1 MAGVAWVKITT
12 DMFDNRKIKHLRRLP
27 DGNNI
32 VLIWVMLLT
41 MAGRCNAGGMI
52 FLTEN
57 IPYTPKMLADELD
70 FEENTVVLAL
80 QALEQFQMIVMDG
93 ERFRIAGWE
102 EYQNIEGL
110 DRIREQN
117 RLRQQRKRGK
127 AKQALIGSGNVCAY
141 CGGEGATVDHI
152 VPITKGGVNVPENTV
167 CSCLACNMRK
177 TNRPVHE
184 FLNEMIQV
192 DSNFDVRRILANER
206 IMQYVAY
213 EETAQRFVS
222 RYVTLHV
229 TQGHATE
236 EEREEDSDIR
246 NKNDNM
252 GDPADAPERKRY
264 ARKPFVPPT
273 AEEVGAYCTERGNS
287 VDAEAFVDFYASKGW
302 MIGKNKMK
310 DWKAAVRTWE
320 QGDKRKGVKNVG
332 GNRKSVEG
340 STAGRVGTWL

>member
-70 FEENTVVLAL
+70 FEENTVILAL

-110 DRIREQN
+110 EKIREQN
-117 RLRQQRKRGK
+117 RLRKQRQRERQK
-127 AKQALIGSGNVCAY
+127 L
-141 CGGEGATVDHI
+141 
-152 VPITKGGVNVPENTV
+152 
-167 CSCLACNMRK
+167 LAGDGHG
-177 TNRPVHE
+177 T
-184 FLNEMIQV
+184 
-192 DSNFDVRRILANER
+192 
-206 IMQYVAY
+206 
-213 EETAQRFVS
+213 
-222 RYVTLHV
+222 V

-236 EEREEDSDIR
+236 EEREEDLDIK

-264 ARKPFVPPT
+264 ARKPFIPPT
-273 AEEVGAYCTERGNS
+273 VEEVGAYCTERGNS
-287 VDAEAFVDFYASKGW
+287 VDPEAFVDFYASKGW

-320 QGDKRKGVKNVG
+320 QGDKRKGVKNGG
-332 GNRKSVEG
+332 GNRKPIEDTS
-340 STAGRVGTWL
+340 AGRVGTWL